1 MWKILVGFIIFAAA
15 ALFIIFKAG
24 DKVDMQGE
32 AAGHNPT
39 EVHSA
44 SASASEPT
52 PPAAPAAA
60 TASTAAATATAS
72 TPAPA
77 SDATASSASK

>member
-15 ALFIIFKAG
+15 ALFLIFKAG

-44 SASASEPT
+44 SASAEAAS
-52 PPAAPAAA
+52 PAPVAA
-60 TASTAAATATAS
+60 
-72 TPAPA
+72 PAPA
-77 SDATASSASK
+77 SDAAAGSK

>member
-15 ALFIIFKAG
+15 ALFLIFKAG

-39 EVHSA
+39 EAHSA
-44 SASASEPT
+44 SASAET
-52 PPAAPAAA
+52 TIPAPVAA
-60 TASTAAATATAS
+60 
-72 TPAPA
+72 PAPA
-77 SDATASSASK
+77 SDAAAGSK

>member
-15 ALFIIFKAG
+15 ALLLIFKAG

-44 SASASEPT
+44 SASASEPVT
-52 PPAAPAAA
+52 PVAA
-60 TASTAAATATAS
+60 SATATS
-72 TPAPA
+72 APA

>member
-15 ALFIIFKAG
+15 GLFLIFKGG

-44 SASASEPT
+44 SASAS
-52 PPAAPAAA
+52 A
-60 TASTAAATATAS
+60 
-72 TPAPA
+72 PAPA
-77 SDATASSASK
+77 SLPVAASEASTTATPASDAAASSASK

>member
-15 ALFIIFKAG
+15 ALLLIFKAG

-44 SASASEPT
+44 SASASGPET
-52 PPAAPAAA
+52 PVAPVAPVAASA
-60 TASTAAATATAS
+60 TA

>member
-15 ALFIIFKAG
+15 GLFLIFKAG

-32 AAGHNPT
+32 AAGQNPT

-44 SASASEPT
+44 SATASDPA
-52 PPAAPAAA
+52 PASLPAASA
-60 TASTAAATATAS
+60 TA
-72 TPAPA
+72 APA
-77 SDATASSASK
+77 SDAAASSASK

>member
-15 ALFIIFKAG
+15 ALFLIFKAG

-44 SASASEPT
+44 SASAEAATPT
-52 PPAAPAAA
+52 PVAA
-60 TASTAAATATAS
+60 
-72 TPAPA
+72 PAPA
-77 SDATASSASK
+77 SDAATGSK

>member
-1 MWKILVGFIIFAAA
+1 MWKILVGFIIFAGA
-15 ALFIIFKAG
+15 ALFMIFKAG

-44 SASASEPT
+44 STSAAE
-52 PPAAPAAA
+52 AAPANKSIFRIKAA
-60 TASTAAATATAS
+60 
-72 TPAPA
+72 
-77 SDATASSASK
+77 